1 MEVKVPVVIPQEELV
16 NAVREVL
23 VEKGISFQQENE
35 WMNATDAMKYLGVSK
50 RKFYEWLKKG
60 LIPYSMIDGVKRY
73 SKLELTKAMKKKQF

>member
-1 MEVKVPVVIPQEELV
+1 MEVKVPVVIPQEEIV

-23 VEKGISFQQENE
+23 AERGISFQDENE

-60 LIPYSMIDGVKRY
+60 LIPYSMMDGVKRY

>member
-23 VEKGISFQQENE
+23 AEKGISFQQENE

-73 SKLELTKAMKKKQF
+73 SKFELTKAMKKKQF